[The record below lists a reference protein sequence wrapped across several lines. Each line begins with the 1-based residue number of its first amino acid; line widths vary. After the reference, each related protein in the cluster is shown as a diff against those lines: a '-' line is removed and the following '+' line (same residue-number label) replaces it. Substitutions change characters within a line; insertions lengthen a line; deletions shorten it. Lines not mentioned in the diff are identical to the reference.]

1 MIIHTIT
8 PRAMDGNIFLIEDE
22 QFVLV
27 DSGTGESSQ
36 SQVDQIQQVMARSGR
51 PEEEQKLSA
60 LILTH
65 YHHDHSGGASRI
77 KEAFDCGVYIHEA
90 ELQPL
95 RDGDPVATGAAM
107 FFATQQPV
115 EAKALDMTQPF
126 STGSARFRLMETPGH
141 SPGSIC
147 LYHEDSRT
155 LVSGDTVFPGG
166 GIGRWDLEGGNHRQL
181 VKSIGLLK
189 ELDVADIYAG
199 HGPVVKGSG
208 NRNIKASFMN
218 VSLF

>member
-1 MIIHTIT
+1 MKIHTIT

-22 QFVLV
+22 RFVLI
-27 DSGTGESSQ
+27 DSGTGNNSQ
-36 SQVDQIQQVMARSGR
+36 SQVEQIKEIMAGSGR
-51 PEEEQKLSA
+51 PEEEQKLSV

-65 YHHDHSGGASRI
+65 YHHDHSGGASLI
-77 KEAFDCGVYIHEA
+77 KEAFDCEVFIHEA
-90 ELQPL
+90 ELGPL
-95 RDGDPVATGAAM
+95 QEGDPVATGAAM

-115 EAKALDMTQPF
+115 EAKALDMTKEF
-126 STGSARFRLMETPGH
+126 STGSARFRLIESPGH

-155 LVSGDTVFPGG
+155 LFSGDTVFPGG
-166 GIGRWDLEGGNHRQL
+166 GIGRWDLVGGNHGQL

-199 HGPVVKGSG
+199 HGPAVSGSG
-208 NRNIKASFMN
+208 NRNIKASYMN